1 VTAGVPEG
9 DAFMVTA
16 LKPRSVGWFRKY
28 ALGGTLASVLLATG
42 CETAAGTGA
51 LAGGALG
58 TGIGALAGG
67 RHSGTAALAGGLI
80 GAAAG
85 GLTGA
90 AVDASNNK
98 KAQQTAAAQVAARAP
113 TYEDIVRMTQSGV
126 PDREIIDQIRTSGA
140 IYHPNSDQL
149 VYLNQNGVHEAVI
162 SELQATAYARPVYVR
177 PAPVV
182 YVEPAPPP
190 PVIGGAVII
199 RR

>member
-1 VTAGVPEG
+1 METAR
-9 DAFMVTA
+9 
-16 LKPRSVGWFRKY
+16 LLHRVGWFRKY
-28 ALGGTLASVLLATG
+28 ALGGTIASVLLATG
-42 CETAAGTGA
+42 CDTAAGTGA

-90 AVDASNNK
+90 VVDANKEK
-98 KAQQTAAAQVAARAP
+98 KAEQNAAAQIAARAP
-113 TYEDIVRMTQSGV
+113 SLEDVVRMTQTGV
-126 PDREIIDQIRTSGA
+126 PDGQIIDQIRNCGMVYHLTSE
-140 IYHPNSDQL
+140 QL
-149 VYLNQNGVHEAVI
+149 IYLNQNGVHQPVI
-162 SELQATAYARPVYVR
+162 GELQMTANRTPRRIYVAE
-177 PAPVV
+177 PPVV

-190 PVIGGAVII
+190 PIVGGAVII

>member
-1 VTAGVPEG
+1 MAAGC
-9 DAFMVTA
+9 D
-16 LKPRSVGWFRKY
+16 
-28 ALGGTLASVLLATG
+28 
-42 CETAAGTGA
+42 TAAGTGA

-90 AVDASNNK
+90 AVDASKEK
-98 KAQQTAAAQVAARAP
+98 KAEQAAQAAVAARAP
-113 TYEDIVRMTQSGV
+113 SLEDVVRMTQQGV
-126 PDREIIDQIRTSGA
+126 ADNQVIDQIRTSGA
-140 IYHPNSDQL
+140 IYHLTADQL
-149 VYLNQNGVHEAVI
+149 IYLNQNGVHQAVI
-162 SELQATAYARPVYVR
+162 GELQATAYRTPRRVFVEQ
-177 PAPVV
+177 PPPVV

>member
-1 VTAGVPEG
+1 MQTSYK
-9 DAFMVTA
+9 
-16 LKPRSVGWFRKY
+16 LGWLRKY
-28 ALGGTLASVLLATG
+28 ALGGTLASVVLASG
-42 CETAAGTGA
+42 CDTAAGTGA

-90 AVDASNNK
+90 AVDASKEK
-98 KAQQTAAAQVAARAP
+98 KAQENAAAQVAARAP
-113 TYEDIVRMTQSGV
+113 SLEDLVRMTQQQI
-126 PDREIIDQIRTSGA
+126 PDNQIIDQIRTSGA
-140 IYHPNSDQL
+140 VYHLTSDQL
-149 VYLNQNGVHEAVI
+149 IYLNQNGVHQPVVQ
-162 SELQATAYARPVYVR
+162 ELQQTAWRTPRRVYVEQ
-177 PAPVV
+177 PPPVV

>member
-1 VTAGVPEG
+1 MQTARGSQAV
-9 DAFMVTA
+9 VRWRR
-16 LKPRSVGWFRKY
+16 L

-67 RHSGTAALAGGLI
+67 RHSGRAALAGGLI

-90 AVDASNNK
+90 VVDANKEK
-98 KAQQTAAAQVAARAP
+98 KAERAAAAVVAQRAP
-113 TYEDIVRMTQSGV
+113 TLEDLVRMTREAV
-126 PDREIIDQIRTSGA
+126 PDNQIIDQIRGSGA
-140 IYHPNSDQL
+140 VYNLNSDQL
-149 VYLNQNGVHEAVI
+149 IYLNQNGVHQPVI
-162 SELQATAYARPVYVR
+162 SELQATAYRTPRRVYV
-177 PAPVV
+177 AQ
-182 YVEPAPPP
+182 PAPPP
-190 PVIGGAVII
+190 VVIYESPPPPPPGVAVGVIY